1 MSSNNNEDLN
11 YKSKNLNYTTSINRF
26 RKSLKPSYNF
36 YWLVVAA
43 FICSFIYI
51 FSLKPYIPKFE
62 EGQIANTTIKAM
74 EEFSFTD
81 QDATEA
87 RREEARQAVAPVYD
101 YDPLLKLQVLS
112 NLKALFDE
120 GSKFIQWQDSILKEQ
135 HNHKKTTVLENA
147 NLFRQT
153 VKNALKI
160 ELNDDI
166 SKALITD
173 NFSEDTHVKLKGI
186 IDECMKNKI
195 ISDKKNIQFNTKGE
209 FVLRD
214 IVSSKETKKSSAI
227 DIYSSAEI
235 NNLIDN
241 LLAKNGDSFNKAYLP
256 AYSKLLKLIIV
267 PNVNFN
273 SQETLHRREAAREN
287 SEPVVIQVKKGQVIV
302 REGDVISQKHIKL
315 LESFRQNKKE
325 YESLRHYL
333 FIITVVCFGLFFIHV
348 ISNNYPIHNI
358 LLRDKNILLL
368 IVFVYILNLIILRG
382 FQVLLEAPSNLFTS
396 SPYNDP
402 AEYFYIIPF
411 SLGALSIAILINSQL
426 ALTYSLIFSLTS
438 VLLINGD
445 LERYMYILVTNVVAS
460 FSIRSYRQ
468 RSDLV
473 KAGLKIAI
481 VNVCFILYIQLLH
494 QEFLSL
500 NYLLFRVLL
509 GFISGM
515 IAYMIAAGIIP
526 FIESAFH
533 ILTDFKLVELSSIN
547 LPLIRELALKA
558 PGTYHHSI
566 VVSVLAERAAEA
578 IRVSSLFVRVAALYH
593 DVGKI
598 VKPELY
604 IENQKGRNIHESYSP
619 LKSAKLIVNHINE
632 GYVLAKKNK
641 LPKDV
646 IDLIMQHHGTKLV
659 SYFYSKALEQVKN
672 SDELNPDDFRYPG
685 PKPQSKESAILMIA
699 DAVEAASRTIEH
711 ADYDTIKNLV
721 DRIIRDCF
729 ESKQLDECNI
739 NIKELNIIAQ
749 SMIEILFDMKH
760 GRIDYPGY
768 DFTHPI
774 KNLNSE
780 QDKLT
785 NLPND
790 SKK

>member
-1 MSSNNNEDLN
+1 MFSINNNLN
-11 YKSKNLNYTTSINRF
+11 NKYKNLNHTTRINRF

-36 YWLVVAA
+36 YWLIIAA

-51 FSLKPYIPKFE
+51 FSLKPLIPKVE
-62 EGQIANTTIKAM
+62 EGEIANTTIKAM
-74 EEFSFTD
+74 EEFSFID
-81 QDATEA
+81 HEATEA

-120 GSKFIQWQDSILKEQ
+120 GNKFIQWQDSILKEQ
-135 HNHKKTTVLENA
+135 HNNKKTIILENA
-147 NLFRQT
+147 NLFKQT
-153 VKNALKI
+153 VKNVLKI
-160 ELNDDI
+160 ELNDEI
-166 SKALITD
+166 SNALIFD
-173 NFSEDTHVKLKGI
+173 NFSEDIKAKLAEI

-214 IVSSKETKKSSAI
+214 IVSSKETKKTSAI
-227 DIYSSAEI
+227 DIYSIAEI
-235 NNLIDN
+235 DNLIDN
-241 LLAKNGDSFNKAYLP
+241 LLIKNENLFNKAHLP

-267 PNVNFN
+267 PSVNFN
-273 SQETLHRREAAREN
+273 SQETLHRREEAREN
-287 SEPVVIQVKKGQVIV
+287 SEPVIIQVKKGQVIV
-302 REGDVISQKHIKL
+302 REGDVISQKHIRL
-315 LESFRQNKKE
+315 LEYLRQNKKE

-333 FIITVVCFGLFFIHV
+333 FIITVVCFGLFFIHI

-426 ALTYSLIFSLTS
+426 ALAYSLIFSLTS

-445 LERYMYILVTNVVAS
+445 LERFMYILVTNVVAS
-460 FSIRSYRQ
+460 FSIGSYRQ

-481 VNVCFILYIQLLH
+481 INVCFILYIQLLY

-509 GFISGM
+509 GFLSGI
-515 IAYMIAAGIIP
+515 IAYIIASGIIP

-533 ILTDFKLVELSSIN
+533 ILTDFKLIELSSIN

-566 VVSVLAERAAEA
+566 VVSVLAEGAADS
-578 IRVSSLFVRVAALYH
+578 IKVNSLFVKVAALYH
-593 DVGKI
+593 DAGKI
-598 VKPELY
+598 VNPELY
-604 IENQKGRNIHESYSP
+604 IENQKGRNVHESHSP
-619 LKSAKLIVNHINE
+619 LKSAKLIISHINE
-632 GYVLAKKNK
+632 GYEVAKKNK

-646 IDLIMQHHGTKLV
+646 INLIMQHHGTKLV
-659 SYFYSKALEQVKN
+659 SYFYSKALELAKN
-672 SDELNPDDFRYPG
+672 DDKPNPDDFRYPG
-685 PKPQSKESAILMIA
+685 PKPLSKESAILMIA

-721 DRIIRDCF
+721 DRIIKDCF
-729 ESKQLDECNI
+729 EDKQLDECNI
-739 NIKELNIIAQ
+739 NIKELDIIAQ

-768 DFTHPI
+768 DFRHSI
-774 KNLNSE
+774 KDTNNG
-780 QDKLT
+780 QNKLI
-785 NLPND
+785 NLPD
-790 SKK
+790 DVKE